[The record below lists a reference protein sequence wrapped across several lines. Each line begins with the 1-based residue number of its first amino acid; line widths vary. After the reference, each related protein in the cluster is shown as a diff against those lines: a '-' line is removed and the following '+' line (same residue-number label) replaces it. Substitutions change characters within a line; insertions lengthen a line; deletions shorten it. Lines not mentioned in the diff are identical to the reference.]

1 MQSGRDHQRQVVL
14 NMGKLLHINRSKYFT
29 YKDHLQSLERVSAF
43 LSVMKGVLFS
53 EANRYA

>member
-1 MQSGRDHQRQVVL
+1 
-14 NMGKLLHINRSKYFT
+14 MGKLLHINRSKYFT